1 MDDSQYHNFI
11 YELGK
16 VNYSLEKIIELL
28 EVNNDPNQKLTEKEA
43 KKEYFP
49 FRQPTVFEQDGTA
62 PTTGNERP
70 FPV

>member
-1 MDDSQYHNFI
+1 MDEHQFHSFKYD
-11 YELGK
+11 LVK
-16 VNYSLEKIIELL
+16 VNKSLEKMIELL
-28 EVNNDPNQKLTEKEA
+28 EVNNDPNRKLTEEEA

-62 PTTGNERP
+62 PTTDNERP